1 MSDPKKHHHVPQF
14 LLEGWRRVDGRLAVY
29 SRMVNRVVIDWH
41 TAEYTAFEPHL
52 YSISALPEDRYW
64 VEREVMSKRVDN
76 RKRPPTTAAC
86 FA

>member
-1 MSDPKKHHHVPQF
+1 
-14 LLEGWRRVDGRLAVY
+14 
-29 SRMVNRVVIDWH
+29 MVNRVVIDWH